1 MTNGWLPPKLLAE
14 IQLNTNGW
22 LPPSC
27 SSCGHSAR
35 TDPMSSDEEEG
46 RIGFEVTEE
55 DEDNEFYRGHR
66 K

>member
-1 MTNGWLPPKLLAE
+1 
-14 IQLNTNGW
+14 
-22 LPPSC
+22 
-27 SSCGHSAR
+27 
-35 TDPMSSDEEEG
+35 MSSDEEEG